1 MAENAK
7 NLFKN
12 KEQQWSNNSHTQ
24 LTYCNWR
31 VNLSS
36 IFLGVICNIHDRGGH
51 DRGGHDRGSAFM
63 VVCLTAGVVFSFWY
77 SASLY

>member
-36 IFLGVICNIHDRGGH
+36 IFLGVICNIHDRGG
-51 DRGGHDRGSAFM
+51 RQGSAFM